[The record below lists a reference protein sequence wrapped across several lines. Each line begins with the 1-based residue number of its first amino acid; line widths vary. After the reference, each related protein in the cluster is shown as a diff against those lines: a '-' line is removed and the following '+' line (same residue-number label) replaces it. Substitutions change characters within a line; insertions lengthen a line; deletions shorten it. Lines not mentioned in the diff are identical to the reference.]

1 MKKRGF
7 TLIELLVVI
16 AIIAILAAILFPVFT
31 SAKEKGK
38 QSACMS
44 NVRQLAM
51 AYNRYGDDNSG
62 HLCLYAEKAPGNWST
77 TWRYWMENIMPYVKS
92 YKVFQCP
99 SRSMGKYSDYGN
111 LNWYK
116 FIGYGINYYYLASN
130 ISTQPGYI
138 ESGFVMST
146 LVSPSKTVFLVDS
159 IGRIAGQGSEDVL
172 DGPYKYQGQNCIF
185 SDIATWN
192 GKGGKLSDNSFEYRV
207 SDCHNGGANVAWCD
221 GHASWMKQTKLCADS
236 TYWDWK

>member
-51 AYNRYGDDNSG
+51 AYNRYGDDNNG
-62 HLCLYAEKAPGNWST
+62 HLCLYAEKAPGKWST

-92 YKVFQCP
+92 YKVFECP
-99 SRSMGKYSDYGN
+99 SRPMGKYSDPSNPY
-111 LNWYK
+111 WYR

-130 ISTQPGYI
+130 VEGQPGNI

-146 LVSPSKTVFLVDS
+146 VVNPAKTVFLADS
-159 IGRIAGQGSEDVL
+159 IGRIAGSVSGDIM
-172 DGPYKYQGQNCIF
+172 DGPYKYNGKNCIY
-185 SDIATWN
+185 SDIATP
-192 GKGGKLSDNSFEYRV
+192 KDLPPYEYMV

-221 GHASWMKQTKLCADS
+221 GHASWMKQTKLCADT
-236 TYWDWK
+236 TYWDVR

>member
-1 MKKRGF
+1 MKNRGF

-16 AIIAILAAILFPVFT
+16 AIIAILAAILFPVFS

-44 NVRQLAM
+44 NVKQLAT
-51 AYNRYGDDNSG
+51 AYSNYCDDHDG
-62 HLCLYAEKAPGNWST
+62 KLCPYAQKNVPGI
-77 TWRYWMENIMPYVKS
+77 WRDDYKYWMENIMPYVKN
-92 YKVFQCP
+92 YKIFECP
-99 SRSMGKYSDYGN
+99 SRPMGKYGTYGVRSIP
-111 LNWYK
+111 WYK

-130 ISTQPGYI
+130 IETQPGYAEGKGLKI
-138 ESGFVMST
+138 SV
-146 LVSPSKTVFLVDS
+146 LQAPSKTVFLVDS
-159 IGRIAGQGSEDVL
+159 IGRIANQSYDET
-172 DGPYKYQGQNCIF
+172 DGPYIYNGQHCIY

-192 GKGGKLSDNSFEYRV
+192 IKDGTPEYMV

-221 GHASWMKQTKLCADS
+221 GHASWAKKAKLYQDN